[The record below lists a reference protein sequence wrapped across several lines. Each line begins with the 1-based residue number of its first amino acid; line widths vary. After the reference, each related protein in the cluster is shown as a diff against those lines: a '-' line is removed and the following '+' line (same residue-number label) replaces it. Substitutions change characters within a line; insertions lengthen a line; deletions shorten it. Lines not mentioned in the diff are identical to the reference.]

1 MLRIKNHILNIKN
14 PNTGEYESVAA
25 VAGESAYEI
34 AVRNGYTGSE
44 QEWLSDLDPSGNYC
58 ETSGSA
64 KYAERLKMATAVG
77 TQTKPVFFSASGVP
91 SEIKYK
97 LGDAC
102 EYGATDDPNC
112 LANKLIT
119 TTALNAALQ
128 EIKDNNNTLI
138 TDEIAKIVTG
148 APEDLDTLKEISD
161 WIGGHESDASAMNSA
176 IKNKVDKIEGKGLS
190 TNDFTNEYKD
200 KLTNI
205 ANNATANVGTIT
217 GIRMNGASKGTS
229 GVVDLG
235 TVLTGGSQT
244 STSNA
249 DGGSNVYTFSDGTTM
264 TIKNGSKGST
274 GPQGP
279 QGPQG
284 NTGATGAVGPTG
296 PQGPQGNTGATGAV
310 GPTGPQGP
318 QGNTG
323 ATGNTGSV
331 GPVGPTG
338 ATGAVGPTG
347 APGVNATTTATATD
361 TRNGLMSYTDKINLS
376 NLINNI
382 GRVQITDISWDTV
395 KSGSSINSGS
405 STKLTY
411 GPCEPR
417 GGGDHIAVIP
427 IPYNGMILSSFTG
440 TDDDTSMREYTLIN
454 ASGAPH
460 TANLKLLLISY
471 KIIS

>member
-34 AVRNGYTGSE
+34 AVRNGYPGSE
-44 QEWLSDLDPSGNYC
+44 QEWLNDLDPSGNYC
-58 ETSGSA
+58 ETAGSA
-64 KYAERLKMATAVG
+64 KYAERLKMGTAVG
-77 TQTKPVFFSASGVP
+77 TQRKPVFFSASGVP

-128 EIKDNNNTLI
+128 ELKDNNNTLI

-217 GIRMNGASKGTS
+217 GIKMNGSSKGTS

-244 STSNA
+244 SISNA

-264 TIKNGSKGST
+264 TVKNGSKGSIGATGPT
-274 GPQGP
+274 GPQG
-279 QGPQG
+279 
-284 NTGATGAVGPTG
+284 ATGDSGSVGPTG

-318 QGNTG
+318 AG
-323 ATGNTGSV
+323 AGGSI
-331 GPVGPTG
+331 GAVGPTG
-338 ATGAVGPTG
+338 PQGATGPVGPTG

-361 TRNGLMSYTDKINLS
+361 SRNGLMSFTDKNNLS
-376 NLINNI
+376 NFIINI
-382 GRVQITDISWDTV
+382 GRVQFTDISWDTV
-395 KSGSSINSGS
+395 KSSSSISSGS
-405 STKLTY
+405 STKLNY
-411 GPCEPR
+411 GPCDPR

-427 IPYNGMILSSFTG
+427 IPYNGMILSNFTG
-440 TDDDTSMREYTLIN
+440 TDDNTSMREYTLIN
-454 ASGAPH
+454 ASGDPH